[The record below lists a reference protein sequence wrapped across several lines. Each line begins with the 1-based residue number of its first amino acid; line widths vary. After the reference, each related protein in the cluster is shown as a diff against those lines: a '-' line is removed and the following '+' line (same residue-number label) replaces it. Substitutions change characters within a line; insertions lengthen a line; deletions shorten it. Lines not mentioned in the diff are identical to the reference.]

1 MEKKILWASN
11 TYWKSPFQVGA
22 NHLSREFVKHG
33 WEILFLSDP
42 ISLLHLFKSGNM
54 DGVIDCF
61 DSWWK
66 GVQIDHDERIRY
78 YSPFTPLWVPLN
90 LPFLRSN
97 FVLDSWY
104 KFTLPN
110 IKSLIERNGYNE
122 VDLLVIDTITNGFLI
137 DCVKARKSV
146 YRVTDNFSAFT
157 RATDVFLQ
165 REKEIAQKVDVV
177 VYTARSLEP
186 LVDQLRPQRKLFVPN
201 GVNMKHFMSEDGFPK
216 PAEYENIRKPIVLY
230 VGAMNYWFDWD
241 LVNYA
246 ASELKDFSFVFIG
259 PEKLA
264 LQRIKKLPNIYILG
278 RRSYDILPAYIHNA
292 DVGII
297 PFNIKAFPDL
307 VNTIN
312 PIKLYDY
319 LACGIPVVSV
329 KWKELEN
336 IHSPAQLADSKE
348 EFAEAIVK
356 ACMHGVD
363 KSLLINFA
371 KSNDWSSRAMTIIDS
386 IGL

>member
-1 MEKKILWASN
+1 MGKKILWGSN

-42 ISLLHLFKSGNM
+42 ISLLHLFKSGNN

-61 DSWWK
+61 DSWLK
-66 GVQIDHDERIRY
+66 GVQIDQDKKIRY

-90 LPFLRSN
+90 LPFLRSK
-97 FVLDSWY
+97 FVLNSWF

-110 IKSLIERNGYNE
+110 IKRLIERNGYKE

-137 DCVKARKSV
+137 DCVRARKSV
-146 YRVTDNFSAFT
+146 YRVTDNFSAFS

-186 LVDQLRPQRKLFVPN
+186 LVDQLRPQKKLFVPN
-201 GVNMKHFMSEDGFPK
+201 GATMKHFISKNGFPR
-216 PAEYENIRKPIVLY
+216 PAEYENIRKPIILY

-241 LVNYA
+241 LVNYV
-246 ASELKDFSFVFIG
+246 ASELKHLSFAFIG

-264 LQRIKKLPNIYILG
+264 LERLEKLPNIYILG
-278 RRSYDILPAYIHNA
+278 RRSYDTLPAYIHNA

-297 PFNIKAFPDL
+297 PFNVNAFPDL
-307 VNTIN
+307 VNNVN
-312 PIKLYDY
+312 PIKLYEY

-329 KWKELEN
+329 RWKELEN
-336 IHSPAQLADSKE
+336 IHSPAQLAESKE
-348 EFAEAIVK
+348 EFAEAILK
-356 ACMHGVD
+356 ASMQGVD
-363 KSLLINFA
+363 KNALINFA
-371 KSNDWSSRAMTIIDS
+371 KSNDWSSRATTIIDT